1 MNKVQDITKRG
12 LNNLQEKAN
21 YIMSEHI
28 STLSNKDEVYK
39 QYLALLDFF
48 NDYLALSPFLERTIS
63 EAEIIQDSETFRS
76 NIIDKEI
83 SDLKKILN
91 KYDIKEPRQTPTET
105 ELLKYHFR
113 NIIDFRIKILNN
125 LNEIYSKNED
135 TLKFE
140 M

>member
-1 MNKVQDITKRG
+1 MNKVLNITKQG

-28 STLSNKDEVYK
+28 STPSNNDEVYK

-91 KYDIKEPRQTPTET
+91 KYDIKELSQAPTET

-125 LNEIYSKNED
+125 LNETYYKNED
-135 TLKFE
+135 TLKIE

>member
-1 MNKVQDITKRG
+1 MNKILNITKQG
-12 LNNLQEKAN
+12 LNNLHEKDN

-28 STLSNKDEVYK
+28 SIPSNNDEVYK

-63 EAEIIQDSETFRS
+63 EAEIIQDSENFRS
-76 NIIDKEI
+76 KIINREI

-91 KYDIKEPRQTPTET
+91 EYDVKEPSQTPTET

-113 NIIDFRIKILNN
+113 NIIDFRIKILNS
-125 LNEIYSKNED
+125 LNETYSKNED
-135 TLKFE
+135 THKIT

>member
-28 STLSNKDEVYK
+28 STPSNNDEVYK

-48 NDYLALSPFLERTIS
+48 NDYLALSPFLEKTIL
-63 EAEIIQDSETFRS
+63 EAEIIQDSEVFR
-76 NIIDKEI
+76 NKIIN
-83 SDLKKILN
+83 KKINIFKGILEQYEVKKIN
-91 KYDIKEPRQTPTET
+91 ENSTEI
-105 ELLKYHFR
+105 ELLKYYFNH
-113 NIIDFRIKILNN
+113 IIVDFIDVLNLIKAT
-125 LNEIYSKNED
+125 YSKNED
-135 TLKFE
+135 SYKTT

>member
-1 MNKVQDITKRG
+1 MNKVLNITKQG
-12 LNNLQEKAN
+12 LNSLQEKAN

-28 STLSNKDEVYK
+28 STPSNKDEVHK
-39 QYLALLDFF
+39 QYLVLLDFF
-48 NDYLALSPFLERTIS
+48 NDYLALSPFLEKTIS

-91 KYDIKEPRQTPTET
+91 EYDVKEPSQTPTET

-125 LNEIYSKNED
+125 LNETYSKNED

>member
-1 MNKVQDITKRG
+1 MNKVLNITKQG

-21 YIMSEHI
+21 YIMSVHI
-28 STLSNKDEVYK
+28 SIPSNKDEVHK

-48 NDYLALSPFLERTIS
+48 NDYLALSPFLEKTIS
-63 EAEIIQDSETFRS
+63 EAEIIQDRETFRS
-76 NIIDKEI
+76 NIINKEI

-91 KYDIKEPRQTPTET
+91 KYDIKELSQNSTET

-113 NIIDFRIKILNN
+113 NIIDFRIKILNS
-125 LNEIYSKNED
+125 LNETYSKNEN
-135 TLKFE
+135 THKIT

>member
-28 STLSNKDEVYK
+28 STPSNNDEVYK

-63 EAEIIQDSETFRS
+63 EAEIIQDSEVFR
-76 NIIDKEI
+76 NKIIN
-83 SDLKKILN
+83 KKINTFKGILEQYEVKKIN
-91 KYDIKEPRQTPTET
+91 ENSTEI
-105 ELLKYHFR
+105 ELLKYYFNH
-113 NIIDFRIKILNN
+113 IIVDFIDVLNLIKAT
-125 LNEIYSKNED
+125 YSKNED
-135 TLKFE
+135 SYKTT

>member
-28 STLSNKDEVYK
+28 STPSNNDKVYK

-48 NDYLALSPFLERTIS
+48 NDYLALSPFLEKTIL
-63 EAEIIQDSETFRS
+63 EAEIIQDSEVFR
-76 NIIDKEI
+76 NKIIN
-83 SDLKKILN
+83 KKINIFKGILEQYEVKKIN
-91 KYDIKEPRQTPTET
+91 ENSTEI
-105 ELLKYHFR
+105 ELLKYYFNH
-113 NIIDFRIKILNN
+113 IIVDFIDVLNLIKAT
-125 LNEIYSKNED
+125 YSKNED
-135 TLKFE
+135 SYKTT

>member
-1 MNKVQDITKRG
+1 MNKVLNITKQG

-28 STLSNKDEVYK
+28 STPSNKDEVHK

-48 NDYLALSPFLERTIS
+48 NDYLALSPFLEKTIS

-91 KYDIKEPRQTPTET
+91 KYDIKELSQNSTET

-113 NIIDFRIKILNN
+113 NIIDFRIKILNS
-125 LNEIYSKNED
+125 LNETYSKNEN
-135 TLKFE
+135 THKITI
-140 M
+140 

>member
-1 MNKVQDITKRG
+1 MNKILNITKQG
-12 LNNLQEKAN
+12 LNNLHEKAN

-28 STLSNKDEVYK
+28 SIPSNNDEVYK

-48 NDYLALSPFLERTIS
+48 NDYLALSTFLERTIS
-63 EAEIIQDSETFRS
+63 EVEIIQDSENFRS
-76 NIIDKEI
+76 KIINREI

-91 KYDIKEPRQTPTET
+91 EYDVKEPSQTPTET

-125 LNEIYSKNED
+125 LNETYSKNED

>member
-28 STLSNKDEVYK
+28 STPSNNNEVYK

-63 EAEIIQDSETFRS
+63 EAEIIQDSETLRS
-76 NIIDKEI
+76 KIINREI

-91 KYDIKEPRQTPTET
+91 KYDVRELSQSPTET

-113 NIIDFRIKILNN
+113 NIIDFRIKILNS
-125 LNEIYSKNED
+125 LNETYSKNED
-135 TLKFE
+135 THKIT

>member
-1 MNKVQDITKRG
+1 MNKVLNITKQG

-28 STLSNKDEVYK
+28 STPSNKDEVYK

-48 NDYLALSPFLERTIS
+48 NDYLAISPFLERTIS
-63 EAEIIQDSETFRS
+63 EVEIIQDSETFRS
-76 NIIDKEI
+76 KIIDREI

-91 KYDIKEPRQTPTET
+91 KYDIRELSQNPTET

-113 NIIDFRIKILNN
+113 NIIDFRIKILNS
-125 LNEIYSKNED
+125 LNETYSKNED
-135 TLKFE
+135 THKIT

>member
-1 MNKVQDITKRG
+1 MNKVLNITKQG

-28 STLSNKDEVYK
+28 STPSNNDEVYR

-48 NDYLALSPFLERTIS
+48 NDYLALSPFIERTIS
-63 EAEIIQDSETFRS
+63 EAEIIRDSETFRS
-76 NIIDKEI
+76 KIIDKEI

-91 KYDIKEPRQTPTET
+91 KYDVKELSQNSTET
-105 ELLKYHFR
+105 DLLKYDFR
-113 NIIDFRIKILNN
+113 NIIDFRIKILNS
-125 LNEIYSKNED
+125 LNETYSKNED
-135 TLKFE
+135 THKTT

>member
-28 STLSNKDEVYK
+28 SIPSNNDEVYK

-63 EAEIIQDSETFRS
+63 EAKIIQDNEVFR
-76 NIIDKEI
+76 NKIIDREI
-83 SDLKKILN
+83 LDLNKILN
-91 KYDIKEPRQTPTET
+91 KYDIKELSQNPTET

-125 LNEIYSKNED
+125 LNETYSKYED
-135 TLKFE
+135 TRKIT

>member
-1 MNKVQDITKRG
+1 MNKVLNITKQG
-12 LNNLQEKAN
+12 LNNLQEKAT

-28 STLSNKDEVYK
+28 STPSNKDEVYK
-39 QYLALLDFF
+39 QYLALLNFF

-63 EAEIIQDSETFRS
+63 EAKIIQDSETFRS
-76 NIIDKEI
+76 KVIDREI

-91 KYDIKEPRQTPTET
+91 EYDVKEPSQTPTET

-125 LNEIYSKNED
+125 LNETYSKNED

>member
-1 MNKVQDITKRG
+1 MNKVLNITKQG

-28 STLSNKDEVYK
+28 STPSNNDEVYK

-48 NDYLALSPFLERTIS
+48 NDYLALSLFLEKTIS

-91 KYDIKEPRQTPTET
+91 KYDIKELSQNSTET

-113 NIIDFRIKILNN
+113 NIIDFRIKILNS
-125 LNEIYSKNED
+125 LNETYSKNEN
-135 TLKFE
+135 THKIT